1 MRYRKL
7 GGTGLEVSCVG
18 FGALP
23 LTGLNQEEANPVLNT
38 ALDLGM
44 NFIDTA
50 RGYRESETLIGN
62 AVSGRRGEYYLAT
75 KTKARREQ
83 EMRRE
88 LETSLRNLR
97 TDHLDLYQIHYV
109 NTEDDLSD
117 VLGRGNELDVMR
129 AFRDEGVCDFI
140 GITGHDASV
149 LLKAAKTGGFDTI
162 QGAFSYIEKE
172 KKIFD
177 LIEYC
182 ERENIGF
189 IDQKPLAGGAIVHA
203 AAGLKWILGH
213 PVSTVIPGMVTVE
226 QVRENA
232 AVGSG
237 DIRISA
243 DEEEQLEALSRSL
256 GNRFCRRCY
265 YCHPYCPAGIRIG
278 VILEFYGKAQAPE
291 NLALARHWYQGFKVN
306 GSDCV
311 ECGLCV
317 PQCPYGL
324 PIPEMLKEAHELL
337 G

>member
-1 MRYRKL
+1 
-7 GGTGLEVSCVG
+7 
-18 FGALP
+18 
-23 LTGLNQEEANPVLNT
+23 
-38 ALDLGM
+38 
-44 NFIDTA
+44 
-50 RGYRESETLIGN
+50 
-62 AVSGRRGEYYLAT
+62 
-75 KTKARREQ
+75 
-83 EMRRE
+83 
-88 LETSLRNLR
+88 
-97 TDHLDLYQIHYV
+97 
-109 NTEDDLSD
+109 
-117 VLGRGNELDVMR
+117 
-129 AFRDEGVCDFI
+129 
-140 GITGHDASV
+140 
-149 LLKAAKTGGFDTI
+149 
-162 QGAFSYIEKE
+162 
-172 KKIFD
+172 
-177 LIEYC
+177 
-182 ERENIGF
+182 
-189 IDQKPLAGGAIVHA
+189 
-203 AAGLKWILGH
+203 
-213 PVSTVIPGMVTVE
+213 MVTVE